1 MEHWNFWLEN
11 WKKIRF
17 QVWNLEN
24 FGSKTPT
31 RRGLFVK
38 KKLLRIFLLKLFY
51 KGFPSKF
58 YKGIPYKN
66 FTRDFLIKWIE
77 KKLKGILLEVR
88 PPPFTPTQS
97 PTPPLP
103 PHTNIPRFEIDNNNV
118 YIKLTI
124 NYVIERKKNRVR
136 ERKKN
141 RERERLE
148 R

>member
-1 MEHWNFWLEN
+1 MNRE
-11 WKKIRF
+11 KIKG
-17 QVWNLEN
+17 NS
-24 FGSKTPT
+24 FGGPT
-31 RRGLFVK
+31 
-38 KKLLRIFLLKLFY
+38 
-51 KGFPSKF
+51 
-58 YKGIPYKN
+58 
-66 FTRDFLIKWIE
+66 
-77 KKLKGILLEVR
+77 
-88 PPPFTPTQS
+88 PPPHSLP
-97 PTPPLP
+97 PNLPHPPLP

>member
-1 MEHWNFWLEN
+1 MNRE
-11 WKKIRF
+11 KIKG
-17 QVWNLEN
+17 NS
-24 FGSKTPT
+24 FGGPT
-31 RRGLFVK
+31 
-38 KKLLRIFLLKLFY
+38 
-51 KGFPSKF
+51 
-58 YKGIPYKN
+58 
-66 FTRDFLIKWIE
+66 
-77 KKLKGILLEVR
+77 
-88 PPPFTPTQS
+88 PPFTPTQS